1 MISRVTS
8 GGQRLSRLQRENQTL
23 AKGETYLGG
32 KMSFHT
38 RRKNRVRNH
47 TIKGLALAAGAF
59 LVAVALSA
67 SANAST
73 LRRGSTGGGATVTGA
88 LPGQVLWTYYETTE
102 EFTLC
107 NSTTA
112 DSDGCNVGGNGD
124 NIIRLI
130 NPNGAANG
138 NLAGAKEQEVCAM
151 IYVFDDD
158 EEMGEC
164 CGCPLS
170 STQLATF
177 SVEFNLTDDWGLTGG
192 PEGGDHRNGSIAIVA
207 AAPNT
212 TVLTP
217 GGGDGAANGGCDP
230 TNVPGYSVTTASNLL
245 GSVTHNQIVQEGS
258 TSSSGFTS
266 GLTEIG
272 LFDDAGGD
280 PTNLI
285 YLQTQCG
292 ALIGNGSKGG
302 ICTCPIE

>member
-1 MISRVTS
+1 
-8 GGQRLSRLQRENQTL
+8 
-23 AKGETYLGG
+23 
-32 KMSFHT
+32 MSFHT
-38 RRKNRVRNH
+38 RRKNRVRNF

-73 LRRGSTGGGATVTGA
+73 LRRGSTGGGSAVTGA

-102 EFTLC
+102 AFTTC
-107 NSTTA
+107 GTTSQ
-112 DSDGCNVGGNGD
+112 DTDGCDVGGNGD

-138 NLAGAKEQEVCAM
+138 NLAGAKTQTVCAM

-177 SVEFNLTDDWGLTGG
+177 SVEFNLTSNWGITGG
-192 PEGGDHRNGSIAIVA
+192 PEAGDHKNGAIAIVA
-207 AAPNT
+207 SAPNT
-212 TVLTP
+212 VGALIGSSIINT
-217 GGGDGAANGGCDP
+217 GGGGPAGQCLGFACCDP

-245 GSVTHNQIVQEGS
+245 GSVTHNQQVA
-258 TSSSGFTS
+258 TSGLGFTS
-266 GLTEIG
+266 GLTEVG

-292 ALIGNGSKGG
+292 SNVGNGTGG
-302 ICTCPIE
+302 AVCNCPIE

>member
-1 MISRVTS
+1 
-8 GGQRLSRLQRENQTL
+8 
-23 AKGETYLGG
+23 
-32 KMSFHT
+32 MSFHT

-47 TIKGLALAAGAF
+47 TIKGLALAAGAILF
-59 LVAVALSA
+59 AVAMSA
-67 SANAST
+67 SANAAT
-73 LRRGSTGGGATVTGA
+73 LRRGSTGGGGEVTGA

-102 EFTLC
+102 AFTLC

-138 NLAGAKEQEVCAM
+138 NLAGAKEQPVCAM

-164 CGCPLS
+164 CGCPLT

-177 SVEFNLTDDWGLTGG
+177 SVEFNLTSDWAITGG
-192 PEGGDHRNGSIAIVA
+192 PEGGDHKNGSIAIVA
-207 AAPNT
+207 AAQNADIAVGSSSNGQGCAIT
-212 TVLTP
+212 QS
-217 GGGDGAANGGCDP
+217 GACNLGCDP

-245 GSVTHNQIVQEGS
+245 GSVTHNQIVQEGG
-258 TSSSGFTS
+258 TGSSGFTS

-292 ALIGNGSKGG
+292 AIVGNGTGGG
-302 ICTCPIE
+302 ICRCPIE